1 MNIYT
6 PLDGIIPWVIQA
18 AILAGLLMMGGG
30 LLVRRRV
37 AGVGGGVLPDE
48 GVTVR
53 NVIEVLVEMLANLA
67 RDRVGEDWR
76 KFFPIIG
83 TMFLFILVSNLIG
96 LIPGIEG
103 ATSDANTTWAWAI
116 ISWVVYTWVGIAKHK
131 HNYLVK
137 FLGPSLFERE
147 MFGRTVHFRLLAPLM
162 IIVELPL
169 DIARILT
176 LAVRLLANMF
186 ADHTVIA
193 VWLSIVP
200 IGVPAIFMG
209 LGLIVSFLQAFIF
222 ALLTMIYIELALD
235 DPH

>member
-6 PLDGIIPWVIQA
+6 PLDGTIPWVIQA
-18 AILAGLLMMGGG
+18 AILAGLLMLTGG
-30 LLVRRRV
+30 LLVRSRV
-37 AGVGGGVLPDE
+37 SGEGAGVLPDE

-67 RDRVGEDWR
+67 QDRIGAEWR
-76 KFFPIIG
+76 KFFPIVG

-131 HNYLVK
+131 QKYLVK
-137 FLGPSLFERE
+137 FLGPSFFEKE
-147 MFGRTVHFRLLAPLM
+147 MFGRTIHFRLLAPIMLA
-162 IIVELPL
+162 IELPL

-193 VWLSIVP
+193 VWIGLVP

-222 ALLTMIYIELALD
+222 ALLTMIYIGLALE